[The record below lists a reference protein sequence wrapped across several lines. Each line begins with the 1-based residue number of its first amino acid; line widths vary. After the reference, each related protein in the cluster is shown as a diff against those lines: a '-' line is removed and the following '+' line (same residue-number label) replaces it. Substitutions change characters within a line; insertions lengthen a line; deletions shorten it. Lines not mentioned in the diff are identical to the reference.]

1 MAEHWYR
8 TSMGRANNF
17 SKASSDVSIVTPP
30 CPSTV
35 SSLSRVHE
43 LTGPSLKRGVTV
55 RERQHQP
62 YPNEQVDDNQQ
73 RLSSTQCLAGLN
85 GPLLGWTYIRTI
97 WSVDEEAHN
106 VEKALVVM
114 FTVLPGGSVEGS
126 ARVAAHSFG

>member
-73 RLSSTQCLAGLN
+73 RLSSTQVKVPVTTCPGLS
-85 GPLLGWTYIRTI
+85 GQ
-97 WSVDEEAHN
+97 
-106 VEKALVVM
+106 
-114 FTVLPGGSVEGS
+114 GGSSLEKVNKVS
-126 ARVAAHSFG
+126 LLL

>member
-30 CPSTV
+30 CPLTV

-43 LTGPSLKRGVTV
+43 PTGPSLKQGVTV

-62 YPNEQVDDNQQ
+62 YPNEPEVDNQQ
-73 RLSSTQCLAGLN
+73 RLSSTQNYQFLLQTLVAKRDHTLN
-85 GPLLGWTYIRTI
+85 
-97 WSVDEEAHN
+97 
-106 VEKALVVM
+106 
-114 FTVLPGGSVEGS
+114 
-126 ARVAAHSFG
+126 HSNS